1 MQLQHQIGKMDLFLH
16 ILFTIQCLA
25 FKQSLGL
32 DDSPDSD
39 NRAVLPNGHP
49 NRCLKTLK
57 DTNADV
63 QRLETLP
70 GMGWDNLRNMQ
81 MDMVFRHEYTQCKT
95 SEDGMFLIPDGVTAL
110 PTKFSR
116 VVTNMNEY
124 ENWNNFT
131 SIDSHSI
138 NSEIGL
144 FGHLSQIGG
153 KFSSEYE
160 TTKKVQYQQKT
171 ALYRNQLRLSRYKSN
186 IDRGSKLSAS
196 FDSRIRRIAVHI
208 MSNRTRLA
216 NYESQLLVRRY
227 GSHVLSTVEIGGAFV
242 QTDQLKT
249 EFNSINYKRKQSI
262 IASAGFKFLNFFG
275 FNISAEYSRKSMT
288 SEDDFDEYTSYR
300 MSSEIVTL
308 GGKITK
314 ANEELLGTWLDSLE
328 NNLVAIDRFGEPLF
342 FYVREEYFP
351 DIPEFVIYQVRH
363 QVQQAVNSYYK
374 YNAYMGCMKP
384 SAPNF
389 SFQANLADKTCQSPK
404 VRYGFGGVYQT
415 CTSYSSGLT
424 DLCPEFNQFNPL
436 TGGYSCP
443 DNYKPVLIKE
453 GGKRTQRYVAEQYTC
468 SGWFSSD
475 TCTRYRIEYS
485 AASYAAYWCAAKES
499 EGSVKG
505 FLFGGLFT
513 SSLVNLFTQTN
524 NCPPHFYPLKIL
536 EDLSICVSSDIEL
549 ASVNALPFAG
559 LFSCVSGNPFMKA
572 SHPTNTD
579 EYPRGCPEGYSQHLA
594 YVYEG
599 CEIDFCIEAGSLST
613 KTLPRIK
620 RPPYIPKPLD
630 LQNGTGN
637 GTIIFNSDGSVWK
650 MILDG
655 YSNTTRNTAG
665 ANVKALSNNTSLI
678 NGTIDAFDKDEADL
692 QNKEDSSLP
701 GGTAAMIAITVI
713 LLALF
718 VAFLLYRYRK
728 GRSLWSHGPG
738 TYKESGFRQF
748 EN

>member
-124 ENWNNFT
+124 ENWSNFT

-160 TTKKVQYQQKT
+160 TTKKVQYHQKT

-186 IDRGSKLSAS
+186 IDRGSKLSAL

-216 NYESQLLVRRY
+216 SYESQLLVRRY
-227 GSHVLSTVEIGGAFV
+227 GSHVLSAVENGGAFV

-275 FNISAEYSRKSMT
+275 FNISAEYSSKSVT
-288 SEDDFDEYTSYR
+288 SEDDFDEYTRYR

-342 FYVREEYFP
+342 FFVREEYFP
-351 DIPEFVIYQVRH
+351 DIPEYVVYQVRRE
-363 QVQQAVNSYYK
+363 VRQAVNSYYMH
-374 YNAYMGCMKP
+374 NAYRGCMKP
-384 SAPNF
+384 GAPNF
-389 SFQANLADKTCQSPK
+389 SFQANLADKTCQSQK
-404 VRYGFGGVYQT
+404 ANYGFGGVFQT
-415 CTSYSSGLT
+415 CRLAQHFVN
-424 DLCPEFNQFNPL
+424 DLCAEFYQPNPL
-436 TGGYSCP
+436 TGTYSCP
-443 DNYKPVLIKE
+443 DNYEAVLIKDSS
-453 GGKRTQRYVAEQYTC
+453 KRIGIPYTDTYRC
-468 SGWFSSD
+468 GLLHFS
-475 TCTRYRIEYS
+475 TCEESKIVYIDIWYQ
-485 AASYAAYWCAAKES
+485 AYWCAAKES

-513 SSLVNLFTQTN
+513 STLVNLVTQMN
-524 NCPPHFYPLKIL
+524 SCPPHFDSLKIL
-536 EDLSICVSSDIEL
+536 EDLSICVSSDYEL
-549 ASVNALPFAG
+549 ASVTAVPFAG
-559 LFSCVSGNPFMKA
+559 LFSCGSGNPFMKA
-572 SHPTNTD
+572 RHLTNSY
-579 EYPRGCPEGYSQHLA
+579 EYPRRCPEGYSQHLA
-594 YVYEG
+594 VVYEG
-599 CEIDFCIEAGSLST
+599 CEIDFCIEAGSLSA
-613 KTLPRIK
+613 KTLPKIK

-630 LQNGTGN
+630 LQNGIGN

-650 MILDG
+650 TILDD
-655 YSNTTRNTAG
+655 YSNTSRNTTD
-665 ANVKALSNNTSLI
+665 ANVKAVSNDTSLI
-678 NGTIDAFDKDEADL
+678 NDSIDTFDKDEANL
-692 QNKEDSSLP
+692 KNKKDSSLP
-701 GGTAAMIAITVI
+701 GGTAAMIAIAVI
-713 LLALF
+713 LLAVF

-728 GRSLWSHGPG
+728 RRSLRSHGPG
-738 TYKESGFRQF
+738 TSRFRQF